1 MCCLG
6 YNVESFL
13 IELKNLNEFEF
24 GKSLLKIREYYCESE
39 KISNVFNEVINNY
52 DLTKKEIRTIISN
65 THEDNKEFIEKIKRS
80 IKSNKNDVSSDLA
93 RKLGKHCKRE
103 STENPNKQKE
113 VKKDHISTLLSMY
126 KLSEICAKLPR
137 IVLFLD
143 NAKAH
148 KTDLV
153 KYIAKTLNI
162 YLLPIPEYSPDLA
175 PVELVFKILKDSLKS
190 NMLKTKEKIID
201 KCFETFKTKCMES
214 GIYEWFLEKY
224 LSFIN

>member
-24 GKSLLKIREYYCESE
+24 GKSLLKIREFYCES
-39 KISNVFNEVINNY
+39 KIISNVFNEVINNY

-80 IKSNKNDVSSDLA
+80 IKLNKNDVSSDLA

-103 STENPNKQKE
+103 STENSNKQKG
-113 VKKDHISTLLSMY
+113 VKKDYIFTLLSMY

-143 NAKAH
+143 NVKAH

-153 KYIAKTLNI
+153 KFIAKTLNI

-190 NMLKTKEKIID
+190 NILKTKKKIMD
-201 KCFETFKTKCMES
+201 KCLETFESKCMES
-214 GIYEWFLEKY
+214 DIYEWFLEKY